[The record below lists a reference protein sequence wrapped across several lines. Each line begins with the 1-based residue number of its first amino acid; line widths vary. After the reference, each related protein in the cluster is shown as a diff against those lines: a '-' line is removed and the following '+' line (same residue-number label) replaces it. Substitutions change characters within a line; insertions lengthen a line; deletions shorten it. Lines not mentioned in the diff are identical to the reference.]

1 MGHLNDKIIT
11 EELKQIV
18 VLMNYDRSKTLIEQM
33 GHKPWMGPNPA
44 FYRNNS
50 DGFVS
55 DTQKWHDDNVAMMD
69 NLIGDL
75 DAHDILMAIEIGA
88 MVIAPFTGPLAPVFL
103 AVSYGA
109 GLADA
114 AVYYFVD
121 DDPHSAWIALALTV
135 VPGLKFGKVFKK
147 SGWFIKKFGR
157 KTTSE
162 LLDKWN
168 KFKKGD
174 KSLKFTEEELKFLK
188 EAGEDIASE
197 VTQKVIKEEL
207 KVVTKKGLV
216 KIYSKKTLKTLFNLV
231 YKILKASGKL
241 SKEIGKIGIQLGVT
255 YISFD
260 QLYLYFY
267 GNDEDRQ
274 KSEFKQVADIV
285 QEFGGDLRKKLI
297 ELITGV
303 TDEFSDEELVD
314 WTETINST
322 GKSVSSP
329 EELEAAKKRVF
340 NTKQENLPGKKI
352 TIDDIRKGKSV
363 LHYGDQGPSVKQIQ
377 KMLLKIGL
385 DLGEKGADSFY
396 GDDTKDAVEYFQ
408 MNLDSYGIEDAIML
422 DEIDGIVGDE
432 TLKAIEKAIKNKDNG

>member
-1 MGHLNDKIIT
+1 MDKNNKIIT

-50 DGFVS
+50 DGFVR
-55 DTQKWHDDNVAMMD
+55 DAQKWHDDTVAMMD

-88 MVIAPFTGPLAPVFL
+88 MIIAPFTGPLAPVFL
-103 AVSYGA
+103 GVSYAA
-109 GLADA
+109 GIGDA
-114 AVYYFVD
+114 AVYKWVD
-121 DDPHSAWIALALTV
+121 KDPHSAWIALGLTV
-135 VPGLKFGKVFKK
+135 IPGIKFSKVFKT

-157 KTTSE
+157 KTTAE
-162 LLDKWN
+162 LLEKYN
-168 KFKKGD
+168 KFKGGATN
-174 KSLKFTEEELKFLK
+174 LKFTDEELKFLK
-188 EAGEDIASE
+188 ESGEDIASDAA
-197 VTQKVIKEEL
+197 QKLIKQEL
-207 KVVTKKGLV
+207 KVVTKEGLL
-216 KIYSKKTLKTLFNLV
+216 KIYSKKSLKMLFNLV

-241 SKEIGKIGIQLGVT
+241 SKEIGKIGILLGGT
-255 YISFD
+255 YYGFD
-260 QLYLYFY
+260 KLYLYFW
-267 GNDEDRQ
+267 GDDEDRQ
-274 KSEFKQVADIV
+274 KSEFKQVADV
-285 QEFGGDLRKKLI
+285 VKEFGSDLREKLI
-297 ELITGV
+297 ELITGE
-303 TDEFSDEELVD
+303 TDKMSDKELTD
-314 WTETINST
+314 WTETINTT
-322 GKSVSSP
+322 GESVRSP

-385 DLGEKGADSFY
+385 YLGEKGADSFY

-408 MNLDSYGIEDAIML
+408 TNLDSYGIEDDIML

-432 TLKAIEKAIKNKDNG
+432 TLKAIEKAIKNKDNGQ

>member
-1 MGHLNDKIIT
+1 MDNNNKIIT

-33 GHKPWMGPNPA
+33 GHKQWMGPNPA

-50 DGFVS
+50 DGFVR

-88 MVIAPFTGPLAPVFL
+88 MIIAPFTGPLAPVFL

-109 GLADA
+109 GIADA
-114 AVYYFVD
+114 AVYKWVD
-121 DDPHSAWIALALTV
+121 DDPHSAWIALGLTV
-135 VPGLKFGKVFKK
+135 VPGLKFSKVFKK
-147 SGWFIKKFGR
+147 SGWFVKKFGR

-162 LLDKWN
+162 LLEKYN

-197 VTQKVIKEEL
+197 TTQKIIKEEL

-231 YKILKASGKL
+231 YKVLKASGKL
-241 SKEIGKIGIQLGVT
+241 SKEIGKIGIQLGGT
-255 YISFD
+255 YYGFD

-274 KSEFKQVADIV
+274 KSEFKQVADV
-285 QEFGGDLRKKLI
+285 VKEFGGDLRKKLI
-297 ELITGV
+297 EIITGE
-303 TDEFSDEELVD
+303 TDKMSDEELTD
-314 WTETINST
+314 WTETINTT
-322 GKSVSSP
+322 GEPIQSP
-329 EELEAAKKRVF
+329 EEYKAAKKRVF

-396 GDDTKDAVEYFQ
+396 GNDTKDAVEYFQ

-432 TLKAIEKAIKNKDNG
+432 TLKAIERAIKNKDNG

>member
-1 MGHLNDKIIT
+1 MDNNNKIIT

-18 VLMNYDRSKTLIEQM
+18 VLMNYDRSKTLMEQM
-33 GHKPWMGPNPA
+33 GHKSFMGPNPS
-44 FYRNNS
+44 FYKNNP
-50 DGFVS
+50 DGFVR

-75 DAHDILMAIEIGA
+75 DAHDVLMAIEIVS

-114 AVYYFVD
+114 AVYKWVD
-121 DDPHSAWIALALTV
+121 DDPHSAWIALGLTV
-135 VPGLKFGKVFKK
+135 VPGFKFGKVFKK
-147 SGWFIKKFGR
+147 SGWFVKKFGR

-162 LLDKWN
+162 LLEKYN

-197 VTQKVIKEEL
+197 TTQKIIKEEL

-216 KIYSKKTLKTLFNLV
+216 EIYSKKTLKTLFNLV
-231 YKILKASGKL
+231 YKVLKTSGKL
-241 SKEIGKIGIQLGVT
+241 SKEIGKIGVTLGGT
-255 YISFD
+255 YYGFD
-260 QLYLYFY
+260 KLYLYFW

-274 KSEFKQVADIV
+274 KSEFKQIADMV

-303 TDEFSDEELVD
+303 TDDMSDEELVD
-314 WTETINST
+314 WTETINTT
-322 GKSVSSP
+322 GEGVRSP
-329 EELEAAKKRVF
+329 AELEAAEKRVF

-352 TIDDIRKGKSV
+352 TIDDIRKGKSD

-377 KMLLKIGL
+377 KMLLKLDL

-396 GDDTKDAVEYFQ
+396 GTDTKDAVEYFQ